1 MKRIWWKV
9 GEGWN
14 EEELW
19 KVGEERSRKWKQG
32 EYRRKRKKWKR
43 EMCKGLGGV
52 EGRELRK
59 RVENV

>member
-19 KVGEERSRKWKQG
+19 KVGEERSREWKQG
-32 EYRRKRKKWKR
+32 GYRRKGKKWN
-43 EMCKGLGGV
+43 
-52 EGRELRK
+52 
-59 RVENV
+59 RVEERKV